1 MNEPTLQ
8 REQVADEAP
17 RTLLDRI
24 FEDGRLVRD
33 EHQIDSA
40 RSMLRG
46 FIEEAVRAGVALD
59 GTSRKA
65 IAARIAAIDRLVTEQ
80 VNEVMHDAK
89 FQRIE
94 ASWRS
99 LHKLV
104 TKNELSTSMRV
115 RVFNAKRSEIEKD
128 FARAPGFDQSLMF
141 KHIYEREFGTLGG
154 APYSFV
160 MADMEFGRSPR
171 DINFLKEVS
180 AVAAAAHAPFIANVS
195 PDMLDLDSFTDLDRP
210 IDIAKI
216 FATSEM
222 APWNSLRNHED
233 SRYLVLTAPRVLQR
247 LPWGGPNGATVE
259 GFDFVEDVDGED
271 HSKYLWGGASWDLGG
286 LVMKSFATYGWPCAI
301 RGTNTGGKIADLPL
315 HTFESLSGARVTKC
329 PTETAIT
336 DRREKELS
344 DQGIIGVS
352 HAKNTDYSVI
362 FSGSTINRPKTYVE
376 PEANAN
382 SRLSASLPYILACA
396 RFAHYLKAIMR
407 DRVGGFTSRQDTETF
422 LNRWIGQ
429 YVTADDGAS
438 HGVKARYPL
447 REARIVV
454 RDVEGK
460 PGVYEAIAHLRPHFQ
475 LEELTASLRLVAE
488 LPPAPA

>member
-1 MNEPTLQ
+1 MNAPATQAL
-8 REQVADEAP
+8 ASAPEAP
-17 RTLLDRI
+17 RPLLERI

-33 EHQIDSA
+33 AHQADAA
-40 RSMLRG
+40 RGMLRG
-46 FIEEAVRAGVALD
+46 FVEEAVKAGVALD

-65 IAARIAAIDRLVTEQ
+65 IAARMAAIDRLVSEQ
-80 VNEVMHDAK
+80 VNEVLHDAK
-89 FQRIE
+89 FQRLE

-104 TKNELSTSMRV
+104 TKNDLSASMRV
-115 RVFNAKRSEIEKD
+115 RVFNAKRAEIEKD

-154 APYSFV
+154 APYSFIIG
-160 MADMEFGRSPR
+160 DMDFGRSPR
-171 DINFLKEVS
+171 DINFLKDMS
-180 AVAAAAHAPFIANVS
+180 AVAAASHAPFIANIS
-195 PDMLDLDSFTDLDRP
+195 PDMLDLDAFTDLDRP

-233 SRYLVLTAPRVLQR
+233 SRYLVLAGPRILQR
-247 LPWGGPNGATVE
+247 LPWGGTDGTPVE
-259 GFDFVEDVDGED
+259 GFDFVEDVNGEE
-271 HSKYLWGGASWDLGG
+271 HGKYLWGGPAWEIGAQ
-286 LVMKSFATYGWPCAI
+286 VMRSFSSYGWPCAI

-315 HTFESLSGARVTKC
+315 HVFSSLSGAKVTQC

-344 DQGIIGVS
+344 DQGIIGIS
-352 HAKNTDYSVI
+352 HAKNTDYAVM
-362 FSGSTINRPKTYVE
+362 FSGSTVNRPKKYVE

-382 SRLSASLPYILACA
+382 ARLSASLPYILACA
-396 RFAHYLKAIMR
+396 RFAHYIKSIMR
-407 DRVGGFTSRQDTETF
+407 DRVGGFTSREDTERH
-422 LNRWIGQ
+422 LNNWIGQ
-429 YVTADDGAS
+429 YVIADDSAS
-438 HGVKARYPL
+438 HAIKARYPL

-454 RDVEGK
+454 RDVAGK
-460 PGVYEAIAHLRPHFQ
+460 PGCYEAVAHLRPHFQ

-488 LPPAPA
+488 LPPPPA

>member
-8 REQVADEAP
+8 REQVADDAP

-33 EHQIDSA
+33 EHQVDSA

-46 FIEEAVRAGVALD
+46 FIEEAVQAGVALD

-80 VNEVMHDAK
+80 VNEVLHDAK
-89 FQRIE
+89 FQRLE

-154 APYSFV
+154 APYSFIIG
-160 MADMEFGRSPR
+160 DMEFGRSPR

-247 LPWGGPNGATVE
+247 LPWGGPNGAAVE
-259 GFDFVEDVDGED
+259 GFDFVEEVDGED
-271 HSKYLWGGASWDLGG
+271 HSKYSWGGASWDLGG
-286 LVMKSFATYGWPCAI
+286 QVMKSFATYGWPCAI

-352 HAKNTDYSVI
+352 HAKNTDYAVI
-362 FSGSTINRPKTYVE
+362 FSGSTVNRPKTYVE

-407 DRVGGFTSRQDTETF
+407 DRVGGFTSRQDTEAF

-454 RDVEGK
+454 RDVAGK

-488 LPPAPA
+488 LPPTPA